1 MFALGERAED
11 KRFDGPRQ
19 VSGQHFQFVYPVTDV
34 DEGKSCIGPGDMND
48 AASLLFGEISPE
60 GVTKMFGEGRL
71 KVKLFIHFVFVRTGG
86 RYIYTYTHIQ
96 GSESRRVVDLGM
108 GCGKLV
114 LQVWD
119 EFPNLEHVT
128 GIELAKP
135 RFSQLYKTKRV
146 ELH

>member
-60 GVTKMFGEGRL
+60 GVTKMFGEDRL
-71 KVKLFIHFVFVRTGG
+71 KVKMFVRFVFVRTGRG
-86 RYIYTYTHIQ
+86 VGTYTHIHIYTYTHIHIY
-96 GSESRRVVDLGM
+96 RAARVDA
-108 GCGKLV
+108 
-114 LQVWD
+114 W
-119 EFPNLEHVT
+119 
-128 GIELAKP
+128 
-135 RFSQLYKTKRV
+135 
-146 ELH
+146 

>member
-34 DEGKSCIGPGDMND
+34 DDGKSCIGPGDMND

-71 KVKLFIHFVFVRTGG
+71 KVKKNNRNCLFILCSSG
-86 RYIYTYTHIQ
+86 RGVDTYTHIHIY
-96 GSESRRVVDLGM
+96 RAARVDA
-108 GCGKLV
+108 
-114 LQVWD
+114 W
-119 EFPNLEHVT
+119 
-128 GIELAKP
+128 
-135 RFSQLYKTKRV
+135 
-146 ELH
+146 